1 MAIGRFPR
9 DRERPMT
16 ALLRKNL
23 IPLIVATALFMENLD
38 ATVLATSLPAIARD
52 LGANPIHLKL
62 ALTTYLL
69 ALAVFI
75 PASGWMADRFGAKNI
90 FRAAMVVFAA
100 GSIGCALSTSLG
112 GLVAARVLQ
121 GMGGAMMMPVG
132 RLIVLRT
139 IPKAE
144 MIDAIAWLTIPA
156 LVGPVLGP
164 PLGGFIT
171 TYFNWRWIFW
181 INIPVAVLGIVL
193 ITRFI
198 PDVRETGTSR
208 FDLRGFLLIGPGLS
222 LFLTGVTLMGV
233 GLVSADTVLA
243 LTVGGAALL
252 AGYVWHALRDPSPI
266 IDLKLLAIPTF
277 RAGVVGGFL
286 FRTGVGAG
294 PFLLPLLFQVGFG
307 MSAFQSGM
315 MTFATG
321 VGAMVMKTQIAS
333 ILRVHGFRR
342 VLIVNAIVSALF
354 AALPAVFTA
363 STPTLLIVGLFLIGG
378 LSRSLLFTSV
388 NTLAYADVPPERLS
402 GATSFAA
409 VGKEL
414 SGSVGVTIAAL
425 GLEVAQRTLG
435 GGALDVDQ
443 FAPVFFLMA
452 AISMSSALLFMRL
465 PKSAGASMLPSEAS
479 QSAEPAKDA
488 ARLGEANLP

>member
-1 MAIGRFPR
+1 
-9 DRERPMT
+9 MT
-16 ALLRKNL
+16 ELVRRNL

-38 ATVLATSLPAIARD
+38 ATVLATSLPAIAKD

-100 GSIGCALSTSLG
+100 GSIACALSTGLG
-112 GLVAARVLQ
+112 SLVAARVLQ
-121 GMGGAMMMPVG
+121 GMGGAMMTPVG

-144 MIDAIAWLTIPA
+144 IIGAIAWLTVPA

-181 INIPVAVLGIVL
+181 INIPVALLGIAL

-198 PDVRETGTSR
+198 PDVREKASAG
-208 FDLRGFLLIGPGLS
+208 FDLSGFLLIGPGLS
-222 LFLTGVTLMGV
+222 LFLTGITLMGL
-233 GLVSADTVLA
+233 GLVGEQTVVTLTLA
-243 LTVGGAALL
+243 GVALL
-252 AGYVWHALRDPSPI
+252 AAYVWHALRDPEPI

-286 FRTGVGAG
+286 FRTGLGAG
-294 PFLLPLLFQVGFG
+294 PFLLPLLFQMGFG
-307 MSAFQSGM
+307 MTAFQSGM

-321 VGAMVMKTQIAS
+321 AGAMFMKTQAAS
-333 ILRVHGFRR
+333 ILHRYGFRR
-342 VLIVNAIVSALF
+342 VLMVNALVSGLF
-354 AALPAVFTA
+354 AAIPALFTA
-363 STPTLLIVGLFLIGG
+363 ATPTLLITVLFLAGG
-378 LSRSLLFTSV
+378 LSRSLQFTSI
-388 NTLAYADVPPERLS
+388 NTLAYADIPPESLS
-402 GATSFAA
+402 RATSFAA
-409 VGKEL
+409 VCQEL

-425 GLEVAQRTLG
+425 GLEIVQRTLG
-435 GGALDVDQ
+435 GEPADAGH
-443 FAPVFFLMA
+443 FPPVFLLIA
-452 AISMSSALLFMRL
+452 AVSASSILLFMQL
-465 PKSAGASMLPSEAS
+465 SKSAGASLLPTEAMKVT
-479 QSAEPAKDA
+479 EPAKDA
-488 ARLGEANLP
+488 AHLSEGHL

>member
-1 MAIGRFPR
+1 
-9 DRERPMT
+9 MT
-16 ALLRKNL
+16 ELVRRNL

-38 ATVLATSLPAIARD
+38 ATVLATSLPAIAKD

-100 GSIGCALSTSLG
+100 GSIACALSTGLG
-112 GLVAARVLQ
+112 SLVAARVLQ
-121 GMGGAMMMPVG
+121 GMGGAMMTPVG

-144 MIDAIAWLTIPA
+144 IIGAIAWLTIPA

-181 INIPVAVLGIVL
+181 INIPVALLGIAL

-198 PDVRETGTSR
+198 PDVREKTSTG

-222 LFLTGVTLMGV
+222 LFLTGITLMGL
-233 GLVSADTVLA
+233 GLVDQQTVVA
-243 LTVGGAALL
+243 LTLGGAALL
-252 AGYVWHALRDPSPI
+252 AAYVWHAFRDPEPI
-266 IDLKLLAIPTF
+266 IDLKLLAIPTY

-286 FRTGVGAG
+286 FRTGLGAG
-294 PFLLPLLFQVGFG
+294 PFLLPLLFQMGFG
-307 MSAFQSGM
+307 MTAFQSGM

-321 VGAMVMKTQIAS
+321 AGAMFMKTQVAS
-333 ILRVHGFRR
+333 ILRRYGFRR
-342 VLIVNAIVSALF
+342 VLMINALVSGLF
-354 AALPAVFTA
+354 AALPALFTA
-363 STPTLLIVGLFLIGG
+363 ATPTLLITVLFLAGG
-378 LSRSLLFTSV
+378 LSRSLQFTSI
-388 NTLAYADVPPERLS
+388 NTLAYADIPPERLS
-402 GATSFAA
+402 RATSFAA
-409 VGKEL
+409 VCQEL

-425 GLEVAQRTLG
+425 GLEVVQRTLG
-435 GGALDVDQ
+435 GEAVDAGH
-443 FAPVFFLMA
+443 FPPVFLLIA
-452 AISMSSALLFMRL
+452 AVSASSILLFMQL
-465 PKSAGASMLPSEAS
+465 SKSAGASLLPTEAMKA
-479 QSAEPAKDA
+479 AEPAKDV
-488 ARLGEANLP
+488 ARLSEGHL